1 MYRYGGIVE
10 LINELSTVRHE
21 LHKLF
26 RLLYHKSRICSQI
39 RIRNRIWIPAV
50 QFRIRIHSTAFSQ
63 WKKMILLRY
72 ILEFIDVFRQW
83 CGYGSRSRKAKLGQK
98 KENKRRHLKV
108 KRDEIKNQIECRSAR
123 WVSFLAL
130 SAIVVSGAPH
140 FFFQAK
146 RCLDGAGICCGVS
159 SPGRCGSG
167 EAGRGNQ
174 CRPLNTGSLAH
185 RWWGLADQLSRFD
198 AVPYILFIFQCC
210 GAGSVGSVC
219 FWVSRIQIH

>member
-1 MYRYGGIVE
+1 M
-10 LINELSTVRHE
+10 
-21 LHKLF
+21 
-26 RLLYHKSRICSQI
+26 RLRIQIQKSKI
-39 RIRNRIWIPAV
+39 RPEKGK
-50 QFRIRIHSTAFSQ
+50 QTEKF
-63 WKKMILLRY
+63 
-72 ILEFIDVFRQW
+72 
-83 CGYGSRSRKAKLGQK
+83 
-98 KENKRRHLKV
+98 HLKV

-130 SAIVVSGAPH
+130 SAIVVSGAPP
-140 FFFQAK
+140 FFQAK
-146 RCLDGAGICCGVS
+146 WCRDGAGICCGVS

-210 GAGSVGSVC
+210 GAGSVGSVPM
-219 FWVSRIQIH
+219 FLGLPDPDPLVRGTDPSPDPALDPYIIKQK